1 MAFTLSIGQPAPDFE
16 LPGVDGRNQ
25 RLSDF
30 DGCRL
35 LVVVFSCNHCPY
47 VVGSEERM
55 IKFALT
61 YAPKGVAFVAV
72 NSNETENHPTDSFE
86 HMVERAREKN
96 FPFPY
101 LRDETQEIALA
112 YGALRTP
119 HYFLF
124 DKDESGRRRLRYTG
138 RMDDN
143 PRTPR
148 RPKDARAGRFGGRA
162 AGRPPTAGGG
172 DEPDRLQREVEG
184 QTRQVDAAGGVRSGL
199 AGGGQ

>member
-1 MAFTLSIGQPAPDFE
+1 MAFTLAIGQPAPDFD

-119 HYFLF
+119 HYFVF
-124 DKDESGRRRLRYTG
+124 DKDQSGRRRLRYTG

-143 PRTPR
+143 PRTPGAQKTHELADAVDALLAGR
-148 RPKDARAGRFGGRA
+148 RPPVEVTNPIGCNVKWKGKPAKWM
-162 AGRPPTAGGG
+162 PPEAC
-172 DEPDRLQREVEG
+172 DLV
-184 QTRQVDAAGGVRSGL
+184 
-199 AGGGQ
+199 

>member
-119 HYFLF
+119 HYFVF

-143 PRTPR
+143 PRTPGAQ
-148 RPKDARAGRFGGRA
+148 KTHELADAVDALLAGREVRVAVTNPIGCNVKWEGKDRKWM
-162 AGRPPTAGGG
+162 PPEAC
-172 DEPDRLQREVEG
+172 DLV
-184 QTRQVDAAGGVRSGL
+184 
-199 AGGGQ
+199 